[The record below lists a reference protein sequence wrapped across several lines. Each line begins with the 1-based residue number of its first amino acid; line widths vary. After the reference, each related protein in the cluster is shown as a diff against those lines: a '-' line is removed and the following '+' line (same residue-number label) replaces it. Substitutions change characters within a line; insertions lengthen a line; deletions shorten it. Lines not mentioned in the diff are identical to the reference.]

1 MATFTI
7 TTVFIN
13 ESRNTFWEKDTSAL
27 YSVGIDINKL
37 VPKESRIMF
46 ALTPQDAW
54 CLTQRNIV
62 GDPNFG
68 FSLAPSS
75 RAKNEISNYN
85 VDYLWIDNSDYIY
98 KRSNIYSDL
107 SIYQDLKLEKIYE
120 SKDHLS
126 SLYKIN
132 K

>member
-1 MATFTI
+1 MAVFTI

-13 ESRNTFWEKDTSAL
+13 ESRHTFWEKDTSAL
-27 YSVGIDINKL
+27 YSAGIDINKI

-46 ALTPQDAW
+46 ASTPQDAW

-68 FSLAPSS
+68 FSLVPSN
-75 RAKNEISNYN
+75 RAKHEVSNYN
-85 VDYLWIDNSDYIY
+85 VDYLWIDKSDYIY
-98 KRSNIYSDL
+98 KRSNVYSDL
-107 SIYQDLKLEKIYE
+107 SIYQGLKLEKIYE